1 MRDTPGWVNLRST
14 RRFTMRLISVTLCA
28 ATVAAA
34 TLFPATV
41 AMAGDES
48 GTVTVS
54 PSVIAPGEDV
64 DLRVHCGGGK
74 IIGTSAVFAAQV
86 VFSPAADKGAMYAEA
101 RIRADVTANEYP
113 VEVWCKGRR
122 SAGVITVVRK
132 DDAVLPTPTAPV
144 HAGGGG
150 TAVLAADQDGA
161 ATRNAVVGLMLAGAA
176 AVTVAA
182 RSFRRRRDSE

>member
-1 MRDTPGWVNLRST
+1 
-14 RRFTMRLISVTLCA
+14 MRLISVTLCA

-41 AMAGDES
+41 AMAGDEP
-48 GTVTVS
+48 GTVTVN

-74 IIGTSAVFAAQV
+74 IIGTSAVFAAKV
-86 VFSPAADKGAMYAEA
+86 EFSPAADKGAMYAEA
-101 RIRADVTANEYP
+101 RIKADVTADDYP
-113 VEVWCKGRR
+113 VEVWCKGRK
-122 SAGVITVVRK
+122 STGMITVVRHSGRT
-132 DDAVLPTPTAPV
+132 VPTPTAPV

-150 TAVLAADQDGA
+150 AAMVATDRDGA
-161 ATRNAVVGLMLAGAA
+161 ATRNALVGLVLAGAA
-176 AVTVAA
+176 AVTVTA